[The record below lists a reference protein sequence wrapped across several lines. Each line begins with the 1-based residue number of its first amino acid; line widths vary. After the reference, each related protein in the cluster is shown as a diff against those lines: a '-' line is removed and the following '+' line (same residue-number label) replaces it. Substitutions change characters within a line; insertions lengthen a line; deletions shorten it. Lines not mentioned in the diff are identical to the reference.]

1 MHKSWSDGCSNTL
14 ISCDLVKGHYSCGVG
29 SNVSFRKFPG
39 IPAPSK
45 LEPTRTKISKYVIAA
60 RVSFMSIES
69 SSELLAVKIELFEQK
84 LKVVQLSA

>member
-1 MHKSWSDGCSNTL
+1 M
-14 ISCDLVKGHYSCGVG
+14 ISCDLVKGHYGCGVE
-29 SNVSFRKFPG
+29 SNVSFRIFPG
-39 IPAPSK
+39 VPAPSK
-45 LEPTRTKISKYVIAA
+45 LEPTRIKISKYVIAA